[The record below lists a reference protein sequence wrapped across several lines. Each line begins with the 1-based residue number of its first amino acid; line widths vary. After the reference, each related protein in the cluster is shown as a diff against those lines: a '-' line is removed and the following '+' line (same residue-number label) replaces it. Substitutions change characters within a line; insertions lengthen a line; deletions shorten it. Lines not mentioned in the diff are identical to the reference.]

1 MAPGAEKLVVL
12 VVDDEPAI
20 RLLCRVNLELAGY
33 EVRESGSIGD
43 ARALVEEG
51 VDIVLLDMHVGVER
65 GEALLEELVQRRIP
79 VAVVTG
85 STEIEAV
92 AKKGA
97 DAVLAKPFTIED
109 LETTVDR
116 LAELSASRL

>member
-33 EVRESGSIGD
+33 EVREAGSIGD
-43 ARALVEEG
+43 ARRLIEEG
-51 VDIVLLDMHVGVER
+51 VGLVLLDMHIGVER
-65 GEALLEELVQRRIP
+65 AESLLEELVQRRIP

-109 LETTVDR
+109 LEATVDR
-116 LAELSASRL
+116 LAELSTSRL